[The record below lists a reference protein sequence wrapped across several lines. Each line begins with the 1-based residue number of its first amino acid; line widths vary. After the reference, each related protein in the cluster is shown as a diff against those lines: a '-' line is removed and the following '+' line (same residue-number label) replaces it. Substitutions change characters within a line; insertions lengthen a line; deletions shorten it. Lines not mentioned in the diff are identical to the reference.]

1 MRRRT
6 RSRRF
11 FAAVGFATGSYMLGD
26 DTTPASTAAAA
37 VVLDAEVRAR
47 GRLDP
52 VRAVAEVDRVEVLGE
67 DLLLRPLAR
76 EVEGQRGLTRLLQ
89 DRPLAL
95 GLERDLHELL
105 GDRRGTLRLCA
116 AR

>member
-1 MRRRT
+1 MRRST

-11 FAAVGFATGSYMLGD
+11 LAATGFATGSYMLGE
-26 DTTPASTAAAA
+26 DTTPASSAAAAAA

-52 VRAVAEVDRVEVLGE
+52 VRAVAEVDRVQVLGE

-76 EVEGQRGLTRLLQ
+76 EVEGQRGLACLLE
-89 DRPLAL
+89 DRAL
-95 GLERDLHELL
+95 VLRGEGRLHELL
-105 GDRRGTLRLCA
+105 
-116 AR
+116 